1 MDGVVQG
8 FITLWVV
15 IDPLGTLPVFMTV
28 AAGLGG
34 APRRRLAFEATAIAF
49 GVLAGFA
56 FFGRAVLDVLDIS
69 LVSFRIAGGIVL
81 LLFALTLIFGDDKH
95 ERDLASYGGVDQAA
109 AFPVAIPSL
118 ASPGAMLTVVLLA
131 DGESGPIPWF
141 SLALLA
147 GAMATALIILLA
159 AEPLHKAI
167 GDAGAAVISRVMG
180 MILAAVAVDEML
192 RALVE
197 IELIPAL

>member
-1 MDGVVQG
+1 M
-8 FITLWVV
+8 
-15 IDPLGTLPVFMTV
+15 
-28 AAGLGG
+28 
-34 APRRRLAFEATAIAF
+34 
-49 GVLAGFA
+49 
-56 FFGRAVLDVLDIS
+56 
-69 LVSFRIAGGIVL
+69 L